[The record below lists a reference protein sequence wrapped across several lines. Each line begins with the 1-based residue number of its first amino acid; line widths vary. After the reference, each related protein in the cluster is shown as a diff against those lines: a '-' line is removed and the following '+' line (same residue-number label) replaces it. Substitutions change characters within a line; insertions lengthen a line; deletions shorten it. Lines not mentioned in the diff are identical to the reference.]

1 MAFFERRVLV
11 VCTANVCRSPVAERL
26 LQREW
31 TDAGIAVRVNSAGI
45 LGGRNDVHP
54 ATLEA
59 ARFARVDLN
68 EHESRLLTADMI
80 DTEGADL
87 VIGMTREHLRAAIS
101 LEPTCWP
108 RAFTFRE
115 LVRRTSQLATPPTSW
130 EDWLAVCHDGRN
142 LGDLIV
148 PEPTDD
154 LPDPYGRPLS
164 DHIMMVQE
172 VAGASA
178 LLARSTPT

>member
-1 MAFFERRVLV
+1 
-11 VCTANVCRSPVAERL
+11 
-26 LQREW
+26 
-31 TDAGIAVRVNSAGI
+31 
-45 LGGRNDVHP
+45 
-54 ATLEA
+54 
-59 ARFARVDLN
+59 
-68 EHESRLLTADMI
+68 MI
-80 DTEGADL
+80 VTEGADL

-154 LPDPYGRPLS
+154 LPDPPRPVTTVSPSRGICTCTFLRLCS
-164 DHIMMVQE
+164 RAPATLIHCLINPFPF
-172 VAGASA
+172 
-178 LLARSTPT
+178 LTTKNTKLTK